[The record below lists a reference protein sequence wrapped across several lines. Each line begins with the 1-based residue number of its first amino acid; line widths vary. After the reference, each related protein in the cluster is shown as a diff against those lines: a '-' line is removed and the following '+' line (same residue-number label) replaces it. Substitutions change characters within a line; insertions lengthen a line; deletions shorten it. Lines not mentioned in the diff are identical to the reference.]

1 METKLKLLITIF
13 LFLIL
18 IFLPVFFN
26 LNYQYLGKSVNI
38 TYRNM
43 FQYFIKLNPPS
54 YFLSETPKPLIAFF
68 SYIFTPLFNYLLIS
82 LLISLG
88 FFYFLKISE
97 NFSNFFFSGLL
108 AFLYAFLFFED
119 SWQNLLTGYWV
130 YIYIPIMIIA
140 IYYFL
145 IKDYLKYG
153 ILNLSAGLI
162 RPDSWFIAIIF
173 LLLSFFQKEKR
184 YLFLFL
190 PFLAPIIWFFF
201 DYRAFSHPFYSFIIT
216 ARYPIITGI
225 SLIKPREFF
234 PVVLKDINNQTGW
247 FFLMIS
253 FLVIILVI
261 YSQRKNLRNYLV
273 LLIIIFS
280 PFIFYFFLSLR
291 GGVLPMRRFF
301 LLSLFF
307 LAFFLFHIF
316 DIFLKK
322 KISKILLQTILFL
335 FLFVINFP
343 ADKIRDIKWN
353 LKDEEE
359 KMIAIETSIP
369 VIKNYLLILKPKYLI
384 IPFRRKAIFEY
395 YLPEVKNN
403 LESFREIAALKKDI
417 KNYENS
423 MVFYLI
429 KDFAGLEI
437 YFDFLSQLHPHLLKE
452 ENLIFEPL
460 FSHPWYRLYF
470 LKRIE

>member
-1 METKLKLLITIF
+1 M
-13 LFLIL
+13 
-18 IFLPVFFN
+18 
-26 LNYQYLGKSVNI
+26 NI

-43 FQYFIKLNPPS
+43 FQYFIASNPPS
-54 YFLSETPKPLIAFF
+54 SFLSETPKPLIAFL
-68 SYIFTPLFNYLLIS
+68 SYIFPSFINYLLIS

-97 NFSNFFFSGLL
+97 SFSDSLFTGLL
-108 AFLYAFLFFED
+108 AFLYAFFLFED
-119 SWQNLLTGYWV
+119 SWQNLLTCYWV
-130 YIYIPIMIIA
+130 FIYIPLMIIA

-145 IKDYLKYG
+145 LKDYLKYG
-153 ILNLSAGLI
+153 ILNLLGGLI

-173 LLLSFFQKEKR
+173 LLLVFFRKEKR
-184 YLFLFL
+184 SLSLFL

-201 DYRAFSHPFYSFIIT
+201 DYRAFSNPFYSFIIT

-225 SLIKPREFF
+225 PLIKPREFF
-234 PVVLKDINNQTGW
+234 SVVLKDINNQTGLI
-247 FFLMIS
+247 FLIIS
-253 FLVIILVI
+253 FLALILVI
-261 YSQRKNLRNYLV
+261 YSQRKNLKNYLV
-273 LLIIIFS
+273 LLMIIFS
-280 PFIFYFFLSLR
+280 PFIFYFFLSFR

-301 LLSLFF
+301 LFSLFF
-307 LAFFLFHIF
+307 LAFFVFHIF
-316 DIFLKK
+316 DILLKK
-322 KISKILLQTILFL
+322 KISKILLKVILFL
-335 FLFVINFP
+335 ILFFINFP

-359 KMIAIETSIP
+359 KMIAIESSIP
-369 VIKNYLLILKPKYLI
+369 IIKNYLLNLKPKYLI

-395 YLPEVKNN
+395 YFPQMKNN

-417 KNYENS
+417 KDYENS
-423 MVFYLI
+423 MVFYLV

-437 YFDFLSQLHPHLLKE
+437 YFDFLSQFRSHLLKE